1 MIQIICKIFG
11 IVFEALFVTARS
23 IQCVVNPMK
32 KNENLNPHI
41 KPSLMTKISGFF
53 GGLSGYFTS
62 GRKAMG
68 HIPQDKDV
76 KTAEDIYNMMG

>member
-11 IVFEALFVTARS
+11 ILFEALFVTGRS
-23 IQCVVNPMK
+23 IQCVVNPVK
-32 KNENLNPHI
+32 ENENQDPDI
-41 KPSLMTKISGFF
+41 KPTMMTKISNFF

-68 HIPQDKDV
+68 HIPRDKDV
-76 KTAEDIYNMMG
+76 ETAEDIYEMMG